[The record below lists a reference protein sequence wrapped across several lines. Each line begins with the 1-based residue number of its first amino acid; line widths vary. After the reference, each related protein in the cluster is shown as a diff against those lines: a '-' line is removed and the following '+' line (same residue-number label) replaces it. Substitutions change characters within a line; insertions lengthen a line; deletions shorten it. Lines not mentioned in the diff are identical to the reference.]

1 MAPQEKVRLQ
11 KSPVTIAHISDFHIG
26 SYHFVSN
33 LLNRTIQ
40 EINEEGPDVVI
51 ITGDLTNEGF
61 RQEYNTAR
69 AYVNNLECPRV
80 IVVPGNHDSRN
91 VGYLHFEELFGERFT
106 RMEIAGVDILA
117 VDSSEP
123 DLDNGRIGRERYKH
137 ILQAFA
143 RPDSFKVFAL
153 HHHLLPVPGTGRERN
168 IIYDAGDLLEVLIY
182 SGVHLVLTGHKHVP
196 YVWELEGMYV
206 VNAGTVSSLRLRGH
220 TKPCYNLV
228 EIREDEVLIYR
239 KYPFGERDVI
249 ACFEPGA
256 HGGRHVISGVVKEIA
271 GLEME

>member
-1 MAPQEKVRLQ
+1 MAPQEKIELG
-11 KSPVTIAHISDFHIG
+11 KSPITIAHISDFHIG

-40 EINEEGPDVVI
+40 ELNESRPDVI
-51 ITGDLTNEGF
+51 IVTGDLTNEGF

-69 AYVNNLECPRV
+69 AYLNNLECEHV

-91 VGYLHFEELFGERFT
+91 VGYLHFEELFGDRG
-106 RMEIAGVDILA
+106 ALLQYDGVTILA

-137 ILQAFA
+137 IIQVFD
-143 RPDSFKVFAL
+143 RPNDLKVFAL

-168 IIYDAGDLLEVLIY
+168 IIYDAGDLLEVLIHA
-182 SGVHLVLTGHKHVP
+182 GVHLVLTGHKHVP

-206 VNAGTVSSLRLRGH
+206 VNAGTVASLRLRGH

-228 EIREDEVLIYR
+228 EIREEEVTVFR
-239 KYPFGERDVI
+239 KYPFGDKDVI
-249 ACFEPGA
+249 ARFAPGA
-256 HGGRHVISGVVKEIA
+256 NGAGRELSSVVREIV
-271 GLEME
+271 GYEFE